1 MIMFLCGGCKTP
13 SATFAEVTESS
24 GTVTVPTKLV
34 AVNAPDDEL
43 KVRYD
48 NLCNPNEVGMDY
60 IDVCEYLEYDPD
72 QVIDDLKK
80 EIQRL
85 KLIITEKNQQ

>member
-1 MIMFLCGGCKTP
+1 MDYK
-13 SATFAEVTESS
+13 E
-24 GTVTVPTKLV
+24 KY
-34 AVNAPDDEL
+34 DEL

-48 NLCNPNEVGMDY
+48 NLCNPNEDGVDY
-60 IDVCEYLEYDPD
+60 TDVCDYLEYDPD

-80 EIQRL
+80 DIQRL